1 MLATAAARLL
11 LARGAWRAAAAAPA
25 ASASQLQASRAY
37 ALDGAKGFSEHEA
50 AVENFY
56 FNKEDEKALKKLLG
70 KVRSQSHNVDPSG
83 SATSQAAEL
92 ATLKA
97 IVGKYKVSDSDLQ
110 ALLQWKHAHY

>member
-1 MLATAAARLL
+1 MLSTSAAARLL
-11 LARGAWRAAAAAPA
+11 LAARACSRAPMAAAAA
-25 ASASQLQASRAY
+25 QQARSY
-37 ALDGAKGFSEHEA
+37 ALDGAKGFSEHEQ

-70 KVRSQSHNVDPSG
+70 KVRSQSQNIDPSA

-92 ATLKA
+92 ASLKA
-97 IVGKYKVSDSDLQ
+97 IVGKYKVSDMDLQ